1 MSVKCAMRF
10 LRVLLIWPGRNLDA
24 RGHREAVDLS
34 YVTTLSQPELAASL
48 GAFSAISS
56 RVGRSGRLEAGGEEV
71 RTAGVRSYQDER
83 SASSCHKLGYLW
95 ERRDAVSWLDGK
107 MRPNAAV
114 QGIRVS

>member
-1 MSVKCAMRF
+1 MQSPVASGA
-10 LRVLLIWPGRNLDA
+10 RV
-24 RGHREAVDLS
+24 V
-34 YVTTLSQPELAASL
+34 
-48 GAFSAISS
+48 S
-56 RVGRSGRLEAGGEEV
+56 RPGGEEV
-71 RTAGVRSYQDER
+71 GTAGVRSYQDER